1 MLNYSRFDNRECV
14 KLEEQWVK
22 YIPLLSAGIGAII
35 AMLINQIMSHV
46 RWKEELK
53 RKGEDKYL
61 ERKLENL
68 HDAIIEFFLM
78 ANKALELS
86 RIVDGSKLRHVQD
99 DIEKLDADIRKRIAQ
114 TSPYLESN
122 LNQRV
127 ENLYEILT
135 TMRLIIRKEI
145 EGDDREIVTNLLWL
159 NEELH
164 HMNDD
169 LGNVMKG
176 FHVKKEGFWVKWV
189 AIISVL
195 TNILLVMY
203 IFSNK

>member
-1 MLNYSRFDNRECV
+1 MLKYSRFDNREGLEV
-14 KLEEQWVK
+14 EEQWIK

-35 AMLINQIMSHV
+35 AMLINQVMSHL
-46 RWKEELK
+46 RWREELK

-61 ERKLENL
+61 EKKLENL

-86 RIVDGSKLRHVQD
+86 RIVDVSKLKYAQD
-99 DIEKLDADIRKRIAQ
+99 DIEKLDADIRGRIAQ
-114 TSPYLESN
+114 TAPYLERN

-145 EGDDREIVTNLLWL
+145 EGDDKEIVTNLLWL

-164 HMNDD
+164 YMNDD
-169 LGNVMKG
+169 LGNVMKE
-176 FHVKKEGFWVKWV
+176 FHVKKEGFWIKWV

-195 TNILLVMY
+195 TNILLVVY
-203 IFSNK
+203 IFSNN

>member
-1 MLNYSRFDNRECV
+1 MC

-35 AMLINQIMSHV
+35 AMVINQIMSHI

-61 ERKLENL
+61 EKKLENL
-68 HDAIIEFFLM
+68 HEAIIEFFVM

-86 RIVDGSKLRHVQD
+86 RIVDESKLRHVQD

-114 TSPYLESN
+114 TSPYLDSN

-135 TMRLIIRKEI
+135 TIRLIIRKEI
-145 EGDDREIVTNLLWL
+145 EGDNAEIVTNLLWL
-159 NEELH
+159 NEELWFL
-164 HMNDD
+164 NED

-176 FHVKKEGFWVKWV
+176 YHVKKEGYWVKWI
-189 AIISVL
+189 AIISVF
-195 TNILLVMY
+195 TNILLVVY
-203 IFSNK
+203 IIFSSK

>member
-1 MLNYSRFDNRECV
+1 M
-14 KLEEQWVK
+14 EEQWIK

-35 AMLINQIMSHV
+35 AMLINQIMSHL
-46 RWKEELK
+46 RWREELK

-61 ERKLENL
+61 EKKLENL

-86 RIVDGSKLRHVQD
+86 RIVDVSKLKYAQD
-99 DIEKLDADIRKRIAQ
+99 DIEKLDADIRGRIAQ
-114 TSPYLESN
+114 TAPYLERN

-127 ENLYEILT
+127 ENLYKILT

-145 EGDDREIVTNLLWL
+145 EGDDKEIVTNLLSL

-164 HMNDD
+164 YMNDD

-176 FHVKKEGFWVKWV
+176 FHVKKERFWVKWG

-195 TNILLVMY
+195 TNILLVVY
-203 IFSNK
+203 IFSNN